1 MKKSLKIYL
10 KIYLKIFLLSTFL
23 GSQSYSSTNPEF
35 LSNSFDK
42 KDIKS
47 YQFKRISKNNNVTKV
62 SEKSQMDEISIK
74 SLEFDDLI
82 NLIDENNLEL
92 KAEKIKLEQAQ
103 NNLSIVKSELKPS
116 IQIST
121 DGIPKYSIG
130 KGDNPKKETSEL
142 KGSLSATVSYK
153 LYDPEKSQNVIL
165 SENQLSKAKLEF
177 NIFRDALISRAQ
189 KFFVELQLAYEKVE
203 IAQKAFLLSGSSLD
217 DAKILNKAL
226 LVSDIEVLEA
236 ESQLSRDMKF
246 LNDKK
251 NELELIIN
259 SLSEIIGVNK
269 KDIRKFRY
277 ANSII
282 GFWEMDLDE
291 TIDFAKTKNKSLEKL
306 NLDLKIS
313 HNKSNKELGKSKPKF
328 SLVNRLSS
336 NLNQGQSNVVPPVD
350 FDETGSEYENTIA
363 ITAKWDIFNGGK
375 NRYIREFKKSK
386 YDEFN
391 LRIKDEENK
400 IKFKVSESYK
410 TLKTSLKNI
419 LNTSSQVNNNKNILK
434 ISRLRFNAGVASQ
447 REIINNQRD
456 LTQSRIVY
464 ANSIAN
470 YNKNLID
477 LKNITNLGSLK
488 KCVINEEL
496 VAKSYTF
503 EKEIDL
509 SIACQ
514 IPFNKEGQFS
524 YKTKEFKLYKN
535 NINKIMND
543 KNSNFKS
550 KDSDDKNIKKQP
562 KEDLSNEEK
571 VFSDRSDS
579 YDSHESCE
587 DIKNPQTQ
595 KNCFDSYL

>member
-1 MKKSLKIYL
+1 MERFLKKSLRIYL
-10 KIYLKIFLLSTFL
+10 NFFLLSTFL
-23 GSQSYSSTNPEF
+23 GAQSYSSTNPEF
-35 LSNSFDK
+35 LSNPLVK
-42 KDIKS
+42 KDSKS
-47 YQFKRISKNNNVTKV
+47 YQFKRITKNNNLSKV
-62 SEKSQMDEISIK
+62 NKKSQMYEISIK

-92 KAEKIKLEQAQ
+92 KAEKSKLEQTK

-116 IQIST
+116 IQLST
-121 DGIPKYSIG
+121 DGLPKYSIG
-130 KGDNPKKETSEL
+130 EGNNPKKETNEL

-153 LYDPEKSQNVIL
+153 LYDPEKSYNVIL
-165 SENQLSKAKLEF
+165 SENQLSKAKVEF
-177 NIFRDALISRAQ
+177 NIFRNELISRAQ
-189 KFFVELQLAYEKVE
+189 KIFVELQLAYEKVE

-217 DAKILNKAL
+217 DAEILNKAL

-246 LNDKK
+246 LTDKK

-259 SLSEIIGVNK
+259 SLSQIIGVNK

-277 ANSII
+277 ANSIV
-282 GFWEMDLDE
+282 GFWEMDLKE
-291 TIDFAKTKNKSLEKL
+291 TIEFAETKNKNLEKL

-313 HNKSNKELGKSKPKF
+313 QNKSNKELGKSKPKF

-336 NLNQGQSNVVPPVD
+336 NLNQGQSNVAPPVD

-375 NRYIREFKKSK
+375 NKYVRKFQKSK
-386 YDEFN
+386 FNEFN

-400 IKFKVSESYK
+400 IKFKVSESYE

-419 LNTSSQVNNNKNILK
+419 FNTGSQVKNNKNILK

-456 LTQSRIVY
+456 LTQSMLVY

-477 LKNITNLGSLK
+477 LKNITNLGSVK
-488 KCVINEEL
+488 KCVTKEEL
-496 VAKSYTF
+496 VTKSYKF
-503 EKEIDL
+503 ENDIDL

-514 IPFNKEGQFS
+514 IPFKKEDEFS

-550 KDSDDKNIKKQP
+550 NDSDENNLKKQP
-562 KEDLSNEEK
+562 KEDLLIEEK
-571 VFSDRSDS
+571 VFFDGSDS
-579 YDSHESCE
+579 YNSPDSCDE
-587 DIKNPQTQ
+587 IKNLQIQ
-595 KNCFDSYL
+595 KNCFDAYL